1 MLARRVLWKDF
12 SLLSLSY
19 PHVDNL
25 YETSKLTKPKPHL
38 VLVLDV
44 SGSMKPYMDDVKNAC
59 MAALELVGT
68 VKIVAFDHEIINVS
82 TCTTKDEVSTSIV
95 NRNGS
100 TNIQEA
106 LSEIL
111 KDGGQTVVFMTDGL
125 ANTGALTSSKSLLD
139 FAQSFPTYTSNVF
152 HCLGFWR
159 KDTCLNAELLKSL
172 AFDTNGIFHLG
183 SNSDCLAA
191 FIGDVLADYYFR
203 VNVNFR
209 DLPPGLL
216 NEIPRSGF
224 TIRADAPSHFVFSG
238 ANYDNSYYTET
249 AEATEQDILEIF
261 KVRVTNALKKGQ
273 WDVSALAKEMDQP
286 FLLPLKL
293 QMEVA
298 AKIKVSEYENPD
310 TIRRSELVH
319 LISSREDSQDVIHL
333 RQYTV
338 NLSQSQ

>member
-25 YETSKLTKPKPHL
+25 YEISKLTKPAPRL

-44 SGSMKPYMDDVKNAC
+44 SGSMKPYMDDVKKAC

-82 TCTTKDEVSTSIV
+82 TCTTKDAVSNSIV

-100 TNIQEA
+100 TNVQDA

-111 KDGGQTVVFMTDGL
+111 KDGGQTVVLMTDGL
-125 ANTGALTSSKSLLD
+125 ANTGRLTSSKSLLA
-139 FAQSFPTYTSNVF
+139 FAQSFPTYTANVF

-183 SNSDCLAA
+183 SNSDCLAS

-203 VNVNFR
+203 VESNFR
-209 DLPPGLL
+209 ALPSGLL

-238 ANYDNSYYTET
+238 ANSYYKET

-261 KVRVTNALKKGQ
+261 KVRVANALKKSQ
-273 WDVSALAKEMDQP
+273 SDMTALGKEMDQP

-298 AKIKVSEYENPD
+298 AKISVSEYENPD

-333 RQYTV
+333 RQHTV